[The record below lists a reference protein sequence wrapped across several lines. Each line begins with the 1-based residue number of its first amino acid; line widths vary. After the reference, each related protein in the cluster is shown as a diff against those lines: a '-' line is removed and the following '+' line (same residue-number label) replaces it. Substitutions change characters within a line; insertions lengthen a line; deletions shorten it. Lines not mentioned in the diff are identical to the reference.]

1 MIDMLIAVSALLIG
15 GQLSVVAD
23 QWFAGDRTTFL
34 CINGTKASLF
44 LSPVLPPVFLL
55 CSEINSRESN
65 SWIVV
70 KTVGKSVSQFI
81 VHKTF
86 FFFFFFWAIQSK
98 DSSDLSISTESIDNI
113 EYSSKLTSN
122 SLFLVSQ
129 DENQSSLCLI
139 YIRVSCRD
147 LITFNLS
154 SICLSRP
161 SRG

>member
-23 QWFAGDRTTFL
+23 QWFAGDWTTFL
-34 CINGTKASLF
+34 CINGTKANLF
-44 LSPVLPPVFLL
+44 LCPVLPPVFLHR
-55 CSEINSRESN
+55 SQINSRESK

-70 KTVGKSVSQFI
+70 KTGGKSVSQII

-86 FFFFFFWAIQSK
+86 FSREIQSK
-98 DSSDLSISTESIDNI
+98 DSSDLSISTTSIDTI
-113 EYSSKLTSN
+113 EYSSKLTSS

-129 DENQSSLCLI
+129 DENQSTLCLI
-139 YIRVSCRD
+139 YIHVSCRD
-147 LITFNLS
+147 LSTFNLS